1 MASPALRRFST
12 PSTHLADLGQADR
25 GAVAVSD
32 DQGLVL
38 VRRRG
43 LVVVVDLVMAVADLD
58 GALRAVGVG
67 GSERRP
73 HVLEPDLVL
82 VERVR
87 VELDPHRRQGAA
99 ADHHFADAVD
109 LRQLLRQHG
118 RGGVVELASSHGVGG
133 QRQDQDR
140 RIGRIDLLVSRIG
153 PQARRQV
160 GARGVN
166 RRLDVARRAVDV
178 AVEAE
183 LEVDAHRADRAR
195 RRHLGDVGDLPEMAL
210 KRRRDR
216 RGDDFRASAGQL
228 RLHRD
233 GGKIDLWKRRHR
245 KLEERD
251 GARGRDPERE
261 QDSRDRPSDERGRDA
276 HSAGLPCSASRTAP
290 SMLK

>member
-1 MASPALRRFST
+1 MAI
-12 PSTHLADLGQADR
+12 
-25 GAVAVSD
+25 
-32 DQGLVL
+32 
-38 VRRRG
+38 
-43 LVVVVDLVMAVADLD
+43 ADLD
-58 GALRAVGVG
+58 GALRAVRVRG
-67 GSERRP
+67 GECRS

-118 RGGVVELASSHGVGG
+118 RGGVVELAPSQGVGG

-140 RIGRIDLLVSRIG
+140 RIGRIDLLVGRIG
-153 PQARRQV
+153 TQARRQV
-160 GARGVN
+160 GTRGVD
-166 RRLDVARRAVDV
+166 RRLDVARRSVDV

-183 LEVDAHRADRAR
+183 LEVDAHRADGRR
-195 RRHLGDVGDLPEMAL
+195 RRHLGDVGDLAEMAL
-210 KRRRDR
+210 ERRRDR

-251 GARGRDPERE
+251 GARGRDPESE
-261 QDSRDRPSDERGRDA
+261 QDGRDRPSDERGRDA